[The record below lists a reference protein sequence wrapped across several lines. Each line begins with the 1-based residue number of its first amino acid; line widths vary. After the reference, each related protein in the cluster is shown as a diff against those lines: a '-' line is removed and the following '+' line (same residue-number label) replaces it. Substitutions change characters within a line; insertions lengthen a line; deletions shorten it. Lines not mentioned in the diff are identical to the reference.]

1 MDSFAP
7 NMESIFNSYHPG
19 FLAMIEDNRAVD
31 FEKIQRM
38 ILRYNQ
44 KRGIPQEAN
53 LRFASLYLLIS
64 RWRRHRA
71 IYHFDPILWQCLV
84 DQAADV
90 RDTEILPSEFIL
102 HLPYEC
108 IQIEGLPIEIVLD
121 ALGQKP
127 AKHNGVALIT
137 IMQPGTVDPDF
148 PCLFMIWE
156 NINRRGSDDFYLP
169 IIPGGTILDCYDRLR
184 SIVDDETI
192 HQQSSVAM
200 TRIAIQFILYLM
212 AINADV
218 EESDPNEENADSS
231 SAEDSTDAP
240 VKKRRHKSNHQR
252 GKKNLLY
259 HVGYHVGP
267 SLGAAESS
275 ENHSSGITIRPHIRR
290 GHWQHYWRGPRDGE
304 RERILKWKSPIV
316 VKGDMG
322 DDLPTVISVK

>member
-19 FLAMIEDNRAVD
+19 FLAMIEDNRAD
-31 FEKIQRM
+31 DLAKIQRM

-44 KRGIPQEAN
+44 KRHIPQEAN
-53 LRFASLYLLIS
+53 PHFASLYLLIS
-64 RWRRHRA
+64 RWRKHRA

-90 RDTEILPSEFIL
+90 SDIEILPSEFIL

-108 IQIEGLPIEIVLD
+108 IQIEGLPVEIVLD
-121 ALGQKP
+121 VLGQKP
-127 AKHNGVALIT
+127 AKYNGVALIT
-137 IMQPGTVDPDF
+137 IMQPGTVDPDYPF
-148 PCLFMIWE
+148 LYMVWE
-156 NINRRGSDDFYLP
+156 NINHKGSEDFCLP
-169 IIPGGTILDCYDRLR
+169 IIPGGTILDGYDRLR
-184 SIVDDETI
+184 SIADDDTI
-192 HQQSSVAM
+192 HQQSSVAV

-218 EESDPNEENADSS
+218 EESGPEEEGTDKSS
-231 SAEDSTDAP
+231 DEASTDAP

-252 GKKNLLY
+252 GKKSLLY

-304 RERILKWKSPIV
+304 RERILKWKSPII